1 MAFIMSLP
9 GPNTTMLNCRAIPP
23 ESWEQA
29 REALVF
35 YFQRRH
41 GLSKAEDLAHD
52 TLHAI
57 LLRDDFEFAEEGQ
70 FLRVCYGFARRILL
84 ASYREKAGHAE
95 VALISAAAPSGAGK
109 VARMDEA
116 ETQVY
121 FSEVCRTAQA
131 HLTPEDWA
139 LVEKLINGEPVD
151 AAERFCNSNAYRV
164 HLHRLRRKLARLTG
178 WRDGDQKV

>member
-1 MAFIMSLP
+1 
-9 GPNTTMLNCRAIPP
+9 MLNCRAIPP